1 VRARSLLPKSQQ
13 IGSLHATLARVSGRD
28 LVITALLIFGFAAF
42 VTIHVWL
49 AVRLIIHVK
58 PRIRGVAALF
68 VPPLAPLWAYREGFQ
83 KGAILWVVSLAL
95 YVIARLAVHL

>member
-1 VRARSLLPKSQQ
+1 MRGSALVPKWEHV
-13 IGSLHATLARVSGRD
+13 GTLRATLARVSGKD

-42 VTIHVWL
+42 VTAHVWL

-58 PRIRGVAALF
+58 PRIRGVLALF
-68 VPPLAPLWAYREGFQ
+68 VPPLAPIWGYREGFHR
-83 KGAILWVVSLAL
+83 GVVLWIVTLAV